1 MVAIG
6 RMLMSDP
13 DLLLLD
19 EPSLCLAELA
29 IDDVA
34 TALIALRQEGR
45 SMLIVEQRVDLA
57 LRVCDRAYVLAG
69 GEVALQE
76 TADALEGDVRSLVDA
91 YLG

>member
-76 TADALEGDVRSLVDA
+76 TADALEGDGRSLVDA